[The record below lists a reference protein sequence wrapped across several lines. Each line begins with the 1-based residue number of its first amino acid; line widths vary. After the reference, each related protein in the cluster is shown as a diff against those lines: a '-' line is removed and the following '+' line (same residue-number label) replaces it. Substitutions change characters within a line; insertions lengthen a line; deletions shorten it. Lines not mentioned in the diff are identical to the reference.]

1 MKFLSDDVYDLRALK
16 KYLILLVAFTGLSYV
31 TKGYVFV
38 ALPVLVLSALA
49 SRKSVDLLF
58 WVMILC
64 FTGVANP
71 FLFPKTSVTFI
82 IARVSLFIVAAVL
95 MLNVFATRNA
105 RIVSPFVGIF
115 LYIAW
120 SAAVS
125 AQGFE
130 PIVSYLKIMLF
141 IPIYAALYAVANE
154 VTASTRVNAK
164 AVRSAILAIVCFI
177 VFGSA
182 ALWPFPG
189 VSQLQARLVEGEDV
203 AKIAEMLAEGKSLFM
218 GITNHSQALG
228 PMLGV
233 LLSAVFADLLFSIK
247 RWEPIY
253 IALLVIGAFL
263 IVKTSSRTGMGTL
276 IAGVSMAIWLFWL
289 ARVVGAR
296 WKAKVT
302 SGIFIIGIVG
312 FIMVFAVSSVRD
324 GMLSFILKVNANT
337 SIRASDVTFKRVASS
352 RQGLVDVAMHNFR
365 NKPLTG
371 NGFQVSE
378 GLKHKKRN
386 GLMDY
391 MSAPIEKG
399 FWPAAI
405 LEEGGVPG
413 FILFAGFLLVT
424 LILLI
429 QRHAYIGAA
438 TFWSFIAVNL
448 GEFNFFSMSYTGGFE
463 WALVFAAVIL
473 DGQRMKNVGL
483 EVWEVPI
490 EVVMEEIGYDEWV
503 RRRS

>member
-16 KYLILLVAFTGLSYV
+16 KYLFLLLAFTGLSYV
-31 TKGYVFV
+31 TKGYAFV
-38 ALPVLVLSALA
+38 ALPFLVLSALA

-71 FLFPKTSVTFI
+71 VIFPKTPVTFI
-82 IARVSLFIVAAVL
+82 IARISLFIVAGVL

-105 RIVSPFVGIF
+105 RIVSPFAGIF
-115 LYIAW
+115 FYIAW
-120 SAAVS
+120 LVIVS

-141 IPIYAALYAVANE
+141 IPIYAALYSVANE

-177 VFGSA
+177 VFGSF

-189 VSQLQARLVEGEDV
+189 ISQLKASTIADA
-203 AKIAEMLAEGKSLFM
+203 AKLAEMVAEGDSLFM

-233 LLSAVFADLLFSIK
+233 LLTAVFADLLFSIK
-247 RWEPIY
+247 RWEPIF
-253 IALLVIGAFL
+253 IALLVIGVFL
-263 IVKTSSRTGMGTL
+263 IVKSSSRTGMGTF
-276 IAGVSMAIWLFWL
+276 IAGLLMATWLFWR

-296 WKAKVT
+296 WKTKVT
-302 SGIFIIGIVG
+302 SGIFVAGIVG
-312 FIMVFAVSSVRD
+312 FTMLLAMPSGRD
-324 GMLSFILKVNANT
+324 RMLSFILKVNAKDAGVT
-337 SIRASDVTFKRVASS
+337 TTDVTFERVTSS
-352 RQGLVDVAMHNFR
+352 RQGLIDVAMRNFR

-371 NGFQVSE
+371 NGFQVGENMKYQKRS
-378 GLKHKKRN
+378 GL
-386 GLMDY
+386 LSY

-413 FILFAGFLLVT
+413 FILFVGFLLAT

-429 QRHAYIGAA
+429 SRHAYIGAA
-438 TFWSFIAVNL
+438 TFWSFIVVNM

-463 WALVFAAVIL
+463 WALVYAAVIL
-473 DGQRMKNVGL
+473 DGQRMKDVGL
-483 EVWEVPI
+483 QVWEVPI

>member
-1 MKFLSDDVYDLRALK
+1 VKFLSDDVYDLRALK

-31 TKGYVFV
+31 SKGYAFV
-38 ALPVLVLSALA
+38 ALPLFVLWALFG
-49 SRKSVDLLF
+49 RKSVDLLF

-64 FTGVANP
+64 FTGVSNP
-71 FLFPKTSVTFI
+71 IIFPKTPVTFI
-82 IARVSLFIVAAVL
+82 IARISLFIVAAVL

-105 RIVSPFVGIF
+105 RIVSPFIGIF

-120 SAAVS
+120 SAVVS

-141 IPIYAALYAVANE
+141 IPIYAALYSVANE

-177 VFGSA
+177 VFGSF

-189 VSQLQARLVEGEDV
+189 ISQLKAYTVEDAAKLVEM
-203 AKIAEMLAEGKSLFM
+203 IAEGDSLFM

-233 LLSAVFADLLFSIK
+233 LLTAVFADLLFSVK
-247 RWEPIY
+247 RWEPLY
-253 IALLVIGAFL
+253 VGLLVIGAFL

-276 IAGVSMAIWLFWL
+276 IVGMAIVAWLFWR
-289 ARVVGAR
+289 AQVVGAR
-296 WKAKVT
+296 WKTKVT
-302 SGIFIIGIVG
+302 SGIFIAGIVG
-312 FIMVFAVSSVRD
+312 FAMMSAMPSARD
-324 GMLSFILKVNANT
+324 RVLSFVLKVNAKATGVTT
-337 SIRASDVTFKRVASS
+337 SDITFERVTSS
-352 RQGLVDVAMHNFR
+352 RQALIDAAMHNFR
-365 NKPLTG
+365 DKPLTG

-378 GLKHKKRN
+378 DMKYQKRSGL
-386 GLMDY
+386 LSY

-399 FWPAAI
+399 FWPTAI

-413 FILFAGFLLVT
+413 FVLFAGFLLVT

-438 TFWSFIAVNL
+438 TFWSFIVVNM

-463 WALVFAAVIL
+463 WALVYAAVIL

-483 EVWEVPI
+483 EVWDVPI